1 MLKLSQWLSARNT
14 QPPLHTITTQEVVI
28 MRNHI
33 VTKSAPKAKLNLTRR
48 QADLFQKIILMGNRM
63 SDALSELDRKMLLPK
78 ESAKLITK
86 WGKLMVKLAKM
97 LI

>member
-1 MLKLSQWLSARNT
+1 
-14 QPPLHTITTQEVVI
+14 
-28 MRNHI
+28 MRNHS
-33 VTKSAPKAKLNLTRR
+33 VAKSAPKAKLNLTRR

-78 ESAKLITK
+78 ESAKLIVK
-86 WGKLMVKLAKM
+86 WGKLMVKLANM